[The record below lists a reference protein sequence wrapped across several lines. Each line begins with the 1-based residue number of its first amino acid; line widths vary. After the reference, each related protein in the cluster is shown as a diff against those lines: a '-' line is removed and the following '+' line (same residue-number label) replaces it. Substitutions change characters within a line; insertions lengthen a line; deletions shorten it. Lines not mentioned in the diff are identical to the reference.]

1 MNENDERKRM
11 HGIAM
16 LALLSIGVYLFPI
29 MTITSLYA
37 QRVIPFILFGLFVVT
52 GWFVQWLQHRFTGL
66 MERSSFVRS
75 AAALVIG
82 TWFAIIPGMLL
93 HLSLPVIITLAACS
107 ITASFTGFQYDH
119 SYHSTMLWRLQIMGV
134 ISAIVL
140 TIAAGQVQFLWPMQ
154 MYTMYMYAAGVISFV
169 LWIVAQYRT
178 QLDRAVLN
186 DGSRRLVLR
195 EFTRANHQRIIWMLV
210 VIVGIGAFPSLAAW
224 LAPLRDRVLAWIR
237 SLLGTS
243 SPQQLPD
250 TPQTPN
256 EPMTLPDELKG
267 PPSEPSMFWEILSWV
282 VFGAAAAVMIW
293 LLAKLA
299 RVIWN
304 KLEERFKGMLQ
315 PAQKREAPK
324 TEYVDISELL
334 EVPTQV
340 RKRWFRKKESVP
352 AQCGERIRYY
362 YRTWVN
368 QALQRG
374 VGIEKS
380 HTPLEAAETI
390 IKSGSKSSDR
400 NSGFK
405 SSDIKSSSKP
415 LAAKS
420 HFKPGEQEL
429 AARLPAAYNAVRY
442 GRNGEDYPDVI
453 EMDRIWKSYS
463 K

>member
-11 HGIAM
+11 HSIAM

-37 QRVIPFILFGLFVVT
+37 QRMIPFILLGLFVVT

-66 MERSSFVRS
+66 MQRSSFVRS
-75 AAALVIG
+75 TAALVIG
-82 TWFAIIPGMLL
+82 TLFNIIPGTLL
-93 HLSLPVIITLAACS
+93 HLSLPVIITLAVCS
-107 ITASFTGFQYDH
+107 ITAAFTGFQYDH
-119 SYHSTMLWRLQIMGV
+119 GYHSTMLWRLQIIGV

-140 TIAAGQVQFLWPMQ
+140 TIAAGQVPFLWPMQ
-154 MYTMYMYAAGVISFV
+154 MYAMYMYAAGVISFV

-250 TPQTPN
+250 TPQAPN

-293 LLAKLA
+293 LLTKLA

-304 KLEERFKGMLQ
+304 KLEERFKGILQ
-315 PAQKREAPK
+315 PVQKREAPK
-324 TEYVDISELL
+324 TEYVDISESL
-334 EVPTQV
+334 EVPAQI

-352 AQCGERIRYY
+352 AQSGERIRYY

-374 VGIEKS
+374 VAIEKS

-390 IKSGSKSSDR
+390 IKSPSE
-400 NSGFK
+400 
-405 SSDIKSSSKP
+405 P
-415 LAAKS
+415 LDAKS

-442 GRNGEDYPDVI
+442 GRNGEDHPDVI